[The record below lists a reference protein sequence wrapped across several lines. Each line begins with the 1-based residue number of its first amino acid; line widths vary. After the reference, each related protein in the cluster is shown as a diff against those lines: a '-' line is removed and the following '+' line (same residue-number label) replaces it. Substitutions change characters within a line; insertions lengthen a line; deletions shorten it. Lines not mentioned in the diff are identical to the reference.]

1 MRTFVTDRRT
11 DGADYI
17 GPEAGPKMTELY
29 FFLRP
34 KNFGLHCRFFSDA
47 GEKIF
52 NRWDKISSM
61 EMKLGLFDI
70 LSTSTLQISSYL
82 DLR

>member
-1 MRTFVTDRRT
+1 MKIENK
-11 DGADYI
+11 GAI
-17 GPEAGPKMTELY
+17 
-29 FFLRP
+29 FFQRP
-34 KNFGLHCRFFSDA
+34 KIFGLHCHFFSDA

-52 NRWDKISSM
+52 RRLEKMNSM

-70 LSTSTLQISSYL
+70 LSTSTLKISSYL